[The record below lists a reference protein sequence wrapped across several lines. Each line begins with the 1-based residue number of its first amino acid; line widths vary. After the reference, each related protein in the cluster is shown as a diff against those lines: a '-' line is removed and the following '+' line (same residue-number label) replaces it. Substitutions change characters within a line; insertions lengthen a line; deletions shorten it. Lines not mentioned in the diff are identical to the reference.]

1 MNSIHFINVKAFS
14 HKGAVD
20 HKMVDSAVRKKP
32 SKARSIYKVDSDK
45 DLFLNWEKCKHLRY
59 RVYSKKMEKDLSAYK
74 WNLDSW
80 I

>member
-45 DLFLNWEKCKHLRY
+45 DLFLN
-59 RVYSKKMEKDLSAYK
+59 
-74 WNLDSW
+74 
-80 I
+80 